1 MKSNT
6 TTILVAVGA
15 LLVGGVATAAFLK
28 GGDKSPTA
36 QDGLVTAADGAL
48 VADDAA
54 ATDNQLPVGT
64 LQYAE
69 VVKAEPITSS
79 EKLYATVIGTEPVR
93 ETTTTSTPR
102 EVCEDVVVQE
112 RLPER
117 DGNAGGTVAGAVIG
131 GLLGN
136 QVGGGSGKKAAT
148 VAGAVAGGVIG
159 NQVDKRHVGGMHFS
173 AAEENLLVAA
183 FKRFRVILCAAAG
196 GQVLHLPEAHQLRC
210 LPGRGRH
217 AIRHPGCRD
226 GSIHCGVQERS
237 PPVEPGLFCDVRH
250 TRAMGRV
257 SQPGLPFRA
266 AYLPP
271 MGRRGPGFRG
281 AQTKSG
287 DRSRLIPRC
296 CCQRTV
302 GHAGGRQGLW

>member
-93 ETTTTSTPR
+93 ETTTISTP
-102 EVCEDVVVQE
+102 VSM
-112 RLPER
+112 
-117 DGNAGGTVAGAVIG
+117 G
-131 GLLGN
+131 
-136 QVGGGSGKKAAT
+136 
-148 VAGAVAGGVIG
+148 
-159 NQVDKRHVGGMHFS
+159 
-173 AAEENLLVAA
+173 
-183 FKRFRVILCAAAG
+183 
-196 GQVLHLPEAHQLRC
+196 
-210 LPGRGRH
+210 
-217 AIRHPGCRD
+217 
-226 GSIHCGVQERS
+226 
-237 PPVEPGLFCDVRH
+237 H
-250 TRAMGRV
+250 T
-257 SQPGLPFRA
+257 
-266 AYLPP
+266 
-271 MGRRGPGFRG
+271 
-281 AQTKSG
+281 
-287 DRSRLIPRC
+287 
-296 CCQRTV
+296 
-302 GHAGGRQGLW
+302 

>member
-54 ATDNQLPVGT
+54 ATDNQLPAGT

-131 GLLGN
+131 
-136 QVGGGSGKKAAT
+136 
-148 VAGAVAGGVIG
+148 AGALFAARRLFPQRYAALAAWAAAGYLT
-159 NQVDKRHVGGMHFS
+159 KKWAERAEARK
-173 AAEENLLVAA
+173 AAEEDFVHE
-183 FKRFRVILCAAAG
+183 REGI
-196 GQVLHLPEAHQLRC
+196 GQEQ
-210 LPGRGRH
+210 
-217 AIRHPGCRD
+217 RD
-226 GSIHCGVQERS
+226 DEERS
-237 PPVEPGLFCDVRH
+237 RDLEQGRIAQLAGPVE
-250 TRAMGRV
+250 
-257 SQPGLPFRA
+257 
-266 AYLPP
+266 
-271 MGRRGPGFRG
+271 
-281 AQTKSG
+281 
-287 DRSRLIPRC
+287 
-296 CCQRTV
+296 QR
-302 GHAGGRQGLW
+302 QQ